1 MRDEKTIQMHLEQ
14 LRGQFLQ
21 WGTPELPVFVTTKEE
36 LRGWIRAL
44 EWVLVGHAGQTLK
57 R

>member
-1 MRDEKTIQMHLEQ
+1 LRDETAVRIRLEQ

-21 WGTPELPVFVTTKEE
+21 WGTPELPVFATSREE

-44 EWVLVGHAGQTLK
+44 EWVMQASSP
-57 R
+57 